1 MEKLEGGLN
10 EMIVKRVGP
19 MLICM
24 ILFSHFFTTSGF
36 AETHNRYRAS
46 EFTLLTSSDQKV
58 KLSDYKGEVVVL
70 SFWTTWCGY
79 CQEELTELSDFNE
92 QDIEGVEIVAVNV
105 TSSESSVEEVRQ
117 FSQQAKLTFTVGLDI
132 DGKVAKDYRLMGV
145 PTTFIID
152 ENGMVAHKVMGPI
165 TSEQLTK
172 LIEDI

>member
-1 MEKLEGGLN
+1 
-10 EMIVKRVGP
+10 MIVKRLGP
-19 MLICM
+19 MLISM

-36 AETHNRYRAS
+36 AETLNQNRAS

-58 KLSDYKGEVVVL
+58 KLSDYKGKIVVL
-70 SFWTTWCGY
+70 PFWTTWCGY
-79 CQEELTELSDFNE
+79 CQEELMELSDFYE
-92 QDIEGVEIVAVNV
+92 QGIDGVEIVAINV
-105 TSSESSVEEVRQ
+105 TSSESSVEDVRQ

-132 DGKVAKDYRLMGV
+132 DGKVAKDYRIMGV

-172 LIEDI
+172 LIKDIH